1 MHTTDAQMPLSSRYP
16 EGTRLKGRV
25 SKLVEYGCSV
35 ELEEG
40 IEGFLHATDMHWTER
55 NMHPSKMVHVGDLV
69 DVMVLS
75 TNEEHHR
82 ISLGLKQ
89 CHENPWID
97 VISRHPDGT
106 RFKGRVTQIKD
117 YGCFV
122 EIEEG
127 FDGLVHVSE
136 MHWTD
141 RDMHPSK
148 RVDVGDLVEA
158 MVLDFNERRSHLSLG
173 LKQCTVNPWVLF
185 EERHAKNDL
194 VSGTI
199 HAITAIGIFVEL
211 EGGISGLAHSVEIPE
226 ETLAVGDKIDAVVL
240 HIDAA
245 RERIGLGITQRV
257 APAE

>member
-1 MHTTDAQMPLSSRYP
+1 MHTTDTLMTLSTRYP
-16 EGTRLKGRV
+16 EGMRLKGRV
-25 SKLVEYGCSV
+25 TKLADCGCSV
-35 ELEEG
+35 ELEKG
-40 IEGFLHATDMHWTER
+40 VEGFLHATDMHWTER
-55 NMHPSKMVHVGDLV
+55 NMHPSKMVQAGDLV

-75 TNEEHHR
+75 TNEEHRR

-97 VISRHPDGT
+97 VISRHPNGT

-127 FDGLVHVSE
+127 FDGLVNVSE

-141 RDMHPSK
+141 RNMHPSK
-148 RVDVGDLVEA
+148 MVDVGDLVDA

-185 EERHAKNDL
+185 EETHTKNDL
-194 VSGTI
+194 VSGI
-199 HAITAIGIFVEL
+199 VHSITAIGIFVEL
-211 EGGISGLAHSVEIPE
+211 EGGISGLAHSVDIQEG
-226 ETLAVGDKIDAVVL
+226 TLEVGDKIDAVVL
-240 HIDAA
+240 HVDAA
-245 RERIGLGITQRV
+245 CERIGLGIGTRGQT
-257 APAE
+257 E